1 MLPVSGKCRRA
12 AACLQGFEHGVDF
25 RLAEYALLERLD
37 IANKADA
44 LGHVGGQ
51 LGFEGAATNKG
62 NYRMQML
69 RVKAQ
74 RGFHRFE
81 VFVVLPQR
89 VLEFEAALVELLR
102 PLGLFFA
109 AKNPA
114 AHVLRFQHE
123 DAIGREK
130 NVVDLRGAVWGI
142 QGDVVQAAVDLL
154 IQLPMCE

>member
-1 MLPVSGKCRRA
+1 ML
-12 AACLQGFEHGVDF
+12 GV
-25 RLAEYALLERLD
+25 E
-37 IANKADA
+37 
-44 LGHVGGQ
+44 
-51 LGFEGAATNKG
+51 
-62 NYRMQML
+62 
-69 RVKAQ
+69 AQ

-142 QGDVVQAAVDLL
+142 QGDVMQAAVDLL

>member
-25 RLAEYALLERLD
+25 RLAEYAL
-37 IANKADA
+37 
-44 LGHVGGQ
+44 
-51 LGFEGAATNKG
+51 
-62 NYRMQML
+62 
-69 RVKAQ
+69 
-74 RGFHRFE
+74 
-81 VFVVLPQR
+81 QR